1 MSMRRTLS
9 VLIVVLTFAVPEL
22 LACGDKFLLT
32 GHFGRY
38 QRPKNARAA
47 AVLIYA
53 NPATGLP
60 AALNKVPLE
69 AVLRREGHTFAAG
82 NSVEAVQKMLG
93 SGLDAPVVV
102 PLCVKSSGPEPA
114 GAKNA
119 RCVKMPPKE

>member
-69 AVLRREGHTFAAG
+69 AVLRREGHTFAAVETPERLSSIVTG
-82 NSVEAVQKMLG
+82 GRFDVVIAASNSVEAVQKMLG
-93 SGLDAPVVV
+93 SGLDAP
-102 PLCVKSSGPEPA
+102 
-114 GAKNA
+114 
-119 RCVKMPPKE
+119 